1 MLQTMKKLNALQ
13 QLVVIFTLF
22 FGIPVNFT
30 FGQTIDQRISEYF
43 SKSDRSVEKDDWFIK
58 DQYEDK
64 KRGLSYAYLQ
74 QQYQSIPVY
83 NAISTFVL
91 TEKEVKNS
99 ASRFLPSLD
108 EKVNA
113 VNPVISSMEA
123 VELTA
128 TYLDLPSTS
137 DIKAIEVSDKKGVYS
152 ASFSK
157 EEIPVNLMLFP
168 FGDEVRLVWDL
179 HIYVPN
185 QAHWWSVRVD
195 AINGTILD
203 QTDWVAHC
211 DFGTHEHSGSKQMA
225 AVESLVMLPAPPPT
239 TDQYTVF
246 AIPTESPNHG
256 PRTTVIGPFDANASP
271 FGWHDINGVAGE
283 EYTITRG
290 NNVHAYEDSNDD
302 DQPGYSPDGGASLNF
317 DFPLNINQPAAS
329 YFDPAITNLF
339 YMNNVMHDV
348 WYQYGFDEASGNF
361 QQNNYGNGGQGSD
374 YVNAEAQD
382 GGGTNNANFA
392 TPPDGSNPRMQMY
405 LWDANGSPNL
415 LTVNSPTGIAGAYTA
430 IEAGFGPPV
439 PSTAITSDLVLY
451 DDGVPDINDGCEAPI
466 NGASF
471 ANRIVVIRRGGCPF
485 VDKIT
490 RAQNEGASAVIIIN
504 NVGTAPITMGG
515 TGPTIT
521 IPSVM
526 ISQANGNL
534 ILAQMASGTVN
545 ATLQNNGPFD
555 YDGDFD
561 NGIIAHEYGHGI
573 SNRLTGGPSASG
585 CLGNAEQ
592 MGEGWSDWFGLM
604 LTIEP
609 GDQGTDVRGIGT
621 FAIGEPTTGDGI
633 RPAPYSTSSAIN
645 NFTYSATNNTGS
657 ISQPH
662 GIGFVWCTMLWD
674 LTWAMIDQYGYDP
687 DLYAGTGG
695 NNMAMELVIT
705 GLKLQPCN
713 PGFVDGR
720 DAILE
725 ADQLLYNGANQCLI
739 WDVFAN
745 RGLGFSAS
753 QGSSDNRSDQT
764 QAFDLPPVIG
774 PAATVVTECTSY
786 TWSVNGQTYTASGTY
801 TDNVVNPNCTQTI
814 TLDLTILG
822 PVDVSVTQLTGGSAQ
837 ANLTG
842 SGISYTWLDC
852 NNNFAPI
859 PGQTQRT
866 LAGFDGAYAVRINS
880 NGCIDTSACIELST
894 AGIQENSFGDLLS
907 VYPNPTTG
915 MVLVDLGSV
924 SAGVKAEVLDMRGRV
939 VLSKEFAETSML
951 EFNVDAAPGQYM
963 LVISSSDGKEAR
975 ILIQK
980 VN

>member
-1 MLQTMKKLNALQ
+1 MLQTMKKQNALQ
-13 QLVVIFTLF
+13 QLLVFFTVF
-22 FGIPVNFT
+22 YGIAVNFT
-30 FGQTIDQRISEYF
+30 FGQSTEERISEYYKQ
-43 SKSDRSVEKDDWFIK
+43 SNQAVVNDSWFIK

-74 QQYQSIPVY
+74 QHYQSIPVY

-91 TEKEVKNS
+91 TEKEVRNTGD
-99 ASRFLPSLD
+99 RFVANLD
-108 EKVNA
+108 QKVNA
-113 VNPVISSMEA
+113 VTPK
-123 VELTA
+123 LT
-128 TYLDLPSTS
+128 P
-137 DIKAIEVSDKKGVYS
+137 KEAIEQVAAHLELLLKGEVKVLEESDKFGRYT
-152 ASFSK
+152 ASISR
-157 EEIPVNLMLFP
+157 EEIPVTLQFLPYGN
-168 FGDEVRLVWDL
+168 EVRLVWDL
-179 HIYVPN
+179 HVYVPG
-185 QAHWWSVRVD
+185 QAHWWSLRVD
-195 AINGTILD
+195 ALNGAVLD
-203 QTDWVAHC
+203 KTDWVAHC
-211 DFGTHEHSGSKQMA
+211 DFGTHDHSA
-225 AVESLVMLPAPPPT
+225 AVSKENQSAPLLLPAPPPT

-256 PRTTVIGPFDANASP
+256 PRTTVVGPFDANASP
-271 FGWHDINGVAGE
+271 FGWHDDNGIAGE

-290 NNVHAYEDSNDD
+290 NNVHAYEDANDD
-302 DQPGYSPDGGASLNF
+302 DQPGYSPDGGPSLDFN
-317 DFPLNINQPAAS
+317 FPLNINQPPAT
-329 YFDPAITNLF
+329 YYDPAITNLF
-339 YMNNVMHDV
+339 YMNNIMHDV
-348 WYQYGFDEASGNF
+348 WYQYGFDEPSGNF
-361 QQNNYGNGGQGSD
+361 QENNYGNGGFGSD

-392 TPPDGSNPRMQMY
+392 TPADGGNPRMQMF
-405 LWDANGSPNL
+405 LWDANGSTNL
-415 LTVNSPTGIAGAYTA
+415 LTVNSPAGIAGTYTA

-439 PSTAITSDLVLY
+439 PSTPITSDLVLY

-466 NGASF
+466 NGAAM
-471 ANRIVVIRRGGCPF
+471 ANRIVVIKRGSCPF
-485 VDKIT
+485 VDKVT
-490 RAQNEGASAVIIIN
+490 RAQNAGALAVIMIN

-515 TGPTIT
+515 TGPGIT

-573 SNRLTGGPSASG
+573 SNRLTGGPSAAG

-609 GDQGTDVRGIGT
+609 GDQGSDVRGIGT

-662 GIGFVWCTMLWD
+662 GIGFVWCSMLWD
-674 LTWAMIDQYGYDP
+674 MTWAMIDEYGFDP
-687 DLYAGTGG
+687 DLYTGTGG

-705 GLKLQPCN
+705 GLKLQPCS
-713 PGFVDGR
+713 PGFIDGR

-725 ADQLLYNGANQCLI
+725 ADQILYNGANQCLL

-745 RGLGFSAS
+745 RGLGYSAS
-753 QGSSDNRSDQT
+753 QGSSDNRTDQV

-774 PAATVVTECTSY
+774 PPATVVTECSSY
-786 TWSVNGQTYTASGTY
+786 TWSVNGQTYTNSGTY
-801 TDNVVNPNCTQTI
+801 TETVVNPNCTQTL
-814 TLDLTILG
+814 TLDLTIIG
-822 PVDVSVTQLTGGSAQ
+822 TVDVSLTQLTGGSVQ
-837 ANLTG
+837 ANLIG
-842 SGISYTWLDC
+842 PGISYAWLDC
-852 NNNFAPI
+852 NNNFAPV

-866 LAGFDGAYAVRINS
+866 LAGFDGVYAVRINN
-880 NGCIDTSACIELST
+880 NGCVDTSACVELST
-894 AGIQENSFGDLLS
+894 AGIQENSFGELLS

-915 MVLVDLGSV
+915 AFSVDLGSV
-924 SAGVKAEVLDMRGRV
+924 STDVKAEILDMSGRV
-939 VLSKEFAETSML
+939 ILAREFAQVSLMELNLSA
-951 EFNVDAAPGQYM
+951 VPGNYL
-963 LVISSSDGKEAR
+963 LVISDADGREAR

-980 VN
+980 VD